1 MRRTSLLIL
10 SGLLISQTGCGT
22 ALKRTWTELKGA
34 EARAKGVTGAAPSGL
49 ARFRGVRIMPVRT
62 HLAGLVDTTYKA
74 TLPSALK
81 ARLTRRDDDHKPVF
95 PGGSPVLT
103 LDPEITFYSEP
114 GAVGGLFG
122 SDAYAVVLFWLKA
135 DAADIGRIQVVSKS
149 GASRTGPDDLAQA
162 TAKGLAHYLRKHRRQ
177 N

>member
-1 MRRTSLLIL
+1 MRKTPLLIL

-81 ARLTRRDDDHKPVF
+81 ARLTRSADDHKPGF
-95 PGGSPVLT
+95 PGRSPVLT
-103 LDPEITFYSEP
+103 LDPQTTFYSVP
-114 GAVGGLFG
+114 GSPGGLFG
-122 SDAYAVVLFWLKA
+122 RAAYALLPVSTIA
-135 DAADIGRIQVVSKS
+135 RGAASWPRAPAG
-149 GASRTGPDDLAQA
+149 
-162 TAKGLAHYLRKHRRQ
+162 TAPVPTPSPGITAIR
-177 N
+177 